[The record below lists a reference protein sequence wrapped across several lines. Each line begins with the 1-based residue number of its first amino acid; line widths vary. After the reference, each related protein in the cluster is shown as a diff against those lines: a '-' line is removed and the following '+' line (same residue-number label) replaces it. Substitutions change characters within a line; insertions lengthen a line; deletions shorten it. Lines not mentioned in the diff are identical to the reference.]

1 MQDSYNIY
9 FDGEILE
16 GEQLATVRQR
26 VAALFNARE
35 ATLDKL
41 FSGKTQLIKR
51 HCSREEAERYEKAM
65 HRAGARVRLVA
76 VEESAAAVE
85 EPAGTTP
92 SAQRPAQ
99 DGSQITLAPSGTE
112 VLRPDER
119 RQHSAPVLDLSAYSL
134 SPSGERLAPASPPPP
149 PPPDTGDL
157 RTEEIG
163 EGLPTLQRPPPPP
176 PPDTSRLSLA
186 EREAGLQNSG
196 DRTPAPP
203 APDTTHLSVEAP
215 HIDD

>member
-1 MQDSYNIY
+1 MQDGYNIY

-16 GEQLATVRQR
+16 GEELATVRQR

-76 VEESAAAVE
+76 VQESAAAE
-85 EPAGTTP
+85 GPAAATP
-92 SAQRPAQ
+92 SAKKPAQ
-99 DGSQITLAPSGTE
+99 DGSQITLAPPGTD
-112 VLRPDER
+112 VLRADER
-119 RQHSAPVLDLSAYSL
+119 RTQSAPTLDLSGYSL
-134 SPSGERLAPASPPPP
+134 SPSGERLGPVTPPPP

-157 RTEEIG
+157 RAEDIG

-176 PPDTSRLSLA
+176 APDTSRLSLA
-186 EREAGLQNSG
+186 EREAGLQEDAG
-196 DRTPAPP
+196 PAPAP
-203 APDTTHLSVEAP
+203 QAPDTTHLSVEAP
-215 HIDD
+215 HTDD